1 VEARDRGI
9 LLQHSF
15 KFPEALEAYNEA
27 IKRNPLDPIPYFL
40 SGECHFSL
48 NNFVESQ
55 KMFEMCVERDGKNSK
70 AHFHLGECLLKNKQ
84 DFRGIKEMRLALSL
98 EPNSEFKVILDQVL
112 ELKDQEAKTLMVG
125 SKEWYVADITV
136 YLDKNLTAAQMF
148 QQTGNR
154 AGEEKALGFI
164 AAAYTSLK
172 DFPHA
177 IHYYAECLKINRE
190 LKDLEGE
197 ALQWNNIGT
206 LYYTQGDFEEAMKN
220 FERAFEIQKK
230 LDKFDEAIMRNISM
244 MSAFLEK
251 WERTIEVCEL
261 VLTKNPKDLN
271 ALYGLAQ
278 ALSRIGN
285 IQKSMEIYT
294 KSLEIAKT
302 VRVYNDLGVLHETLS
317 EFDKALEFFE
327 LAVNL
332 SKEDKNEHGLMLALN
347 NLGSCYF
354 KMKKYDLALE
364 KLKETQE
371 LAIKLDHKPVLQAVA
386 KSLELVK
393 KEMKN

>member
-1 VEARDRGI
+1 
-9 LLQHSF
+9 
-15 KFPEALEAYNEA
+15 
-27 IKRNPLDPIPYFL
+27 
-40 SGECHFSL
+40 
-48 NNFVESQ
+48 
-55 KMFEMCVERDGKNSK
+55 
-70 AHFHLGECLLKNKQ
+70 
-84 DFRGIKEMRLALSL
+84 
-98 EPNSEFKVILDQVL
+98 
-112 ELKDQEAKTLMVG
+112 MVG